1 MRVAIFAIGIGMI
14 VPIVLGLG
22 LYGFRRW
29 LFRRKL
35 ARQGLTVAELE
46 REMATLPG
54 RMEELEKEWAVGRGP
69 HRKHRSGR

>member
-14 VPIVLGLG
+14 VPILLGLG
-22 LYGFRRW
+22 LYGFRQW

-35 ARQGLTVAELE
+35 ARKGLTVAGLE

-54 RMEELEKEWAVGRGP
+54 RMEELEKEWGAGHKP
-69 HRKHRSGR
+69 HRKHRGGR